1 MSENSLP
8 KFFDSHLQEIAEQSA
23 SKISSFRANLD
34 AVSSDI
40 KNLERWL
47 RESGVCLP
55 FRVQLD
61 QRYEFSEPDRH
72 NIANDF
78 YHGPARQITEQLA
91 WDCHEPS
98 GHWRIIYLRE
108 AAEAQILLDEGVV
121 DQISVG
127 KGEVEEFRP
136 LIEMSGQIRLRAYKK
151 LSNLLSAI
159 SEGIRLDQVR
169 SEDIEFWRMMKG
181 LKKPKREG

>member
-1 MSENSLP
+1 MSEANLP
-8 KFFDSHLQEIAEQSA
+8 KFLNSHLQQIAELSA
-23 SKISSFRANLD
+23 SHISSFRANLD

-72 NIANDF
+72 NIANNF

-91 WDCHEPS
+91 WDRHEPS

-108 AAEAQILLDEGVV
+108 ATEAEISLDGGVV
-121 DQISVG
+121 DYISVG
-127 KGEVEEFRP
+127 KGELEEFRP
-136 LIEMSGQIRLRAYKK
+136 LIEMPGQTRLRAYKK
-151 LSNLLSAI
+151 LPNLLSII
-159 SEGIRLDQVR
+159 SEGIRLDQLR
-169 SEDIEFWRMMKG
+169 PEDIEFWRMMKG
-181 LKKPKREG
+181 LKPKSQR